1 MISVKANHY
10 VHQRTTITRVEI
22 AHIRDSSLIGQLIR
36 SCLRQGCVYADFV
49 NKSKHIITKKFIH
62 DILTH
67 VSVKYCSVHIL

>member
-1 MISVKANHY
+1 MISLWL
-10 VHQRTTITRVEI
+10 IMLTRVEI

-49 NKSKHIITKKFIH
+49 NKSKHIITKKCIH

-67 VSVKYCSVHIL
+67 VSVKYCSHTVE